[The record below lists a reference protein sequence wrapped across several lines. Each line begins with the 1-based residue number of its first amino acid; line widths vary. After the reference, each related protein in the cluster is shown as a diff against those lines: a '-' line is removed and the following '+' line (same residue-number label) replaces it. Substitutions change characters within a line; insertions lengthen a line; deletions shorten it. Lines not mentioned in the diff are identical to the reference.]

1 MNLSRLRLSRMF
13 LVARTRSGVPILV
26 HCSVPAIALILLVNG
41 SRHLLIM
48 SAGVIAYLA
57 ILLIHELGHQRVAE
71 WRGCKVIAIHIYPI
85 HGSCT
90 YNVPD
95 SWWDDG
101 LIAWGGAA
109 AQLIVAAPL
118 FVFAKVVGSTGVAS
132 LDVAIVVLA
141 VYSPI
146 IAVVNLLPISTLDGR
161 KAWAIVPLAW
171 KKFRRRRNLVAM
183 TPMEAM
189 EEALR
194 KARGAKRQ

>member
-1 MNLSRLRLSRMF
+1 MNLPWLGRMF
-13 LVARTRSGVPILV
+13 LVARTRTGVPILV
-26 HCSVPAIALILLVNG
+26 HWSVPALALLLLIAG
-41 SRHLLIM
+41 SRHFLIM

-85 HGSCT
+85 HGSCM
-90 YNVPD
+90 YNLPD
-95 SWWDDG
+95 SRWDDG

-109 AQLIVAAPL
+109 AQLIVAVPL
-118 FVFAKVVGSTGVAS
+118 IVFAKVIGSTGVRS
-132 LDVAIVVLA
+132 LDVAIEVLG
-141 VYSPI
+141 VYSLI
-146 IAVVNLLPISTLDGR
+146 IALVNLIPISTLDGR
-161 KAWAIVPLAW
+161 KAWPIVPLAW

>member
-1 MNLSRLRLSRMF
+1 MF

-26 HCSVPAIALILLVNG
+26 HWSVPAIALLLLIAG

-57 ILLIHELGHQRVAE
+57 VLLIHELGHQRVAE
-71 WRGCKVIAIHIYPI
+71 WRKCKVLAIHIYPI
-85 HGSCT
+85 HGDCT
-90 YNVPD
+90 YNLPD
-95 SWWDDG
+95 SRWDDG

-109 AQLIVAAPL
+109 AQLIVAVPL
-118 FVFAKVVGSTGVAS
+118 FVFAKVIGSTGVAA
-132 LDVAIVVLA
+132 LDVAIVVLG

-146 IAVVNLLPISTLDGR
+146 IAAFNLLPISTLDGR

-171 KKFRRRRNLVAM
+171 KKFRRRRDLVEL

-194 KARGAKRQ
+194 KARGGAKRQ